1 MSKPISAQTRLLK
14 TNAETYAYRRIG
26 SGHARPILCL
36 QHFTGTLDNSDPC
49 EPEAV
54 TGGRVRCR

>member
-1 MSKPISAQTRLLK
+1 MSKTISTQTQFLK

-26 SGHARPILCL
+26 SSRARPLFCL
-36 QHFTGTLDNSDPC
+36 RHFTGMLDKWDPC

-54 TGGRVRCR
+54 NGGRARCR